1 MQASVEVGNAL
12 LIVPTPMNI
21 AEFLSPA
28 TVMHGLHVSGKKKLL
43 GELATMAA
51 KHLAMEPGPIF
62 ETLWER
68 EKLGSTGVGHGIA
81 IPHGRI
87 ENLNRIV
94 GVFAQLHKPVDYESI
109 DDVPIDLVFL
119 LLTPS
124 DAGADHL
131 KALAKISRVL
141 RNPGTCEKLRNA
153 ADEKAL
159 YAVLI
164 EPPAGSQAA

>member
-1 MQASVEVGNAL
+1 MKISE
-12 LIVPTPMNI
+12 I
-21 AEFLSPA
+21 LSPK
-28 TVMHGLHVSGKKKLL
+28 TVIHGLHVSGKKKLI
-43 GELATMAA
+43 GELATFVG

-68 EKLGSTGVGHGIA
+68 EKLGSTGVGHGVA
-81 IPHGRI
+81 IPHGRV
-87 ENLNRIV
+87 EKLERIV

-109 DDVPIDLVFL
+109 DDIPVDLVFL

-131 KALAKISRVL
+131 KALAKVSRVL
-141 RNPGTCEKLRNA
+141 RNSVTCERLRT
-153 ADEKAL
+153 ADDVMAL
-159 YAVLI
+159 FAVLI

>member
-1 MQASVEVGNAL
+1 MQAIVELDDATCNASL
-12 LIVPTPMNI
+12 SMNI
-21 AEFLSPA
+21 PEILTPA
-28 TVMHGLHVSGKKKLL
+28 TVIHGLSVSGKKKLI
-43 GELATMAA
+43 GELATFAA

-87 ENLNRIV
+87 EKLDRIV
-94 GVFAQLHKPVDYESI
+94 GVFALLKKPVDYESI
-109 DDVPIDLVFL
+109 DDIPVDLAFL

-141 RNPGTCEKLRNA
+141 RNSATCERLRNA
-153 ADEKAL
+153 PDDAAL